1 VFPDDSSAWIR
12 DISEQVLSDDWRVLR
27 KASFELRSRDG
38 SWKRQERESYDR
50 GNGAVI
56 LLHDPG
62 REKVLMTRQF
72 RWPAYTNGH
81 PDGMLIE
88 ACAGVVDEGDPE
100 TAIRRE
106 AREEI
111 GIEVG
116 AVTRLFTAY
125 MSPGSVTEL
134 LYFYY
139 ATYDE
144 TQPRG
149 QGGGVAA
156 EGEEIELVELTVEE
170 ALSML
175 DSGAILD
182 AKTIM
187 LLQWLAIE
195 RSDA

>member
-1 VFPDDSSAWIR
+1 MPSDDSAWIR
-12 DISEQVLSDDWRVLR
+12 NISEQVLSDDWCVLR
-27 KASFELRSRDG
+27 KASFELLGRDG
-38 SWKRQERESYDR
+38 SWKRQEREAYDR

-62 REKVLMTRQF
+62 RETVLLTRQF
-72 RWPAYTNGH
+72 RWPAYANGH

-88 ACAGVVDEGDPE
+88 ACAGVLDEDDPE

-106 AREEI
+106 AQEEI

-116 AVTRLFTAY
+116 SVRRIFTAY

-139 ATYDE
+139 ATYGESQQRD
-144 TQPRG
+144 
-149 QGGGVAA
+149 GGGGIAA
-156 EGEEIELVELTVEE
+156 EGEEIEIVELGLDE
-170 ALSML
+170 ALEML
-175 DSGAILD
+175 RSGAIVD

-187 LLQWLAIE
+187 LLQWLTIE
-195 RSDA
+195 QGHA